1 MGFYRGTCKHDK
13 LSMPLSALFF
23 LKRMGEGGAENSK
36 LLIMAQSFQ
45 WPALTKKPTQSFL
58 ISTKD
63 APVTQE
69 TSRGSRALYQELG
82 AKKNICIFCHLT

>member
-1 MGFYRGTCKHDK
+1 MTNCQCHFQ
-13 LSMPLSALFF
+13 LFSF

-69 TSRGSRALYQELG
+69 TSRGSGALYQELG

>member
-1 MGFYRGTCKHDK
+1 MTNCQSHFQ
-13 LSMPLSALFF
+13 LFSF
-23 LKRMGEGGAENSK
+23 LKRMVGGGGAKNSK

-69 TSRGSRALYQELG
+69 TSRGSGALYQELG